1 MIGEKT
7 VQSCEFNGA
16 GFMRKFMVPALGL
29 LLALGACGKSEEE
42 GAAETSKPAA
52 APDESAQ
59 APAAAEQKPIELSIV
74 HPVMEQIVEP
84 VVGTGTITAT
94 QKSNIGP
101 TVSGVLEKTFV
112 SVGDRV
118 KQGDPLFEIRQN
130 DYITRLEEAQFQVK
144 LAEADFTNAKS
155 EFERISELKAG
166 GVVSKGQM
174 DKIQAQ
180 YSISEA
186 RLGIARANLA
196 KAKQALDDTV
206 VRAPYDGVIVYQYKY
221 NGEFLSTMGGPAMEM
236 GGGGGAP
243 GGGGGGRGVFD
254 ISKIDIVAAI
264 VEIPET
270 KLRFVRLGTPG
281 TVRID
286 GMDKEYPSQVHVIN
300 DQVDPVSRKV
310 QLRLAILNPDYAIK
324 PGLFARATLT
334 TDPRP
339 AITLDRRAVLGPQ
352 DAQYVFLAVDGRAK
366 QVKITGRE
374 LDARRVEILQ
384 GLTPEDRVLIG
395 PNLSRVRDGD
405 AISVEMAYVD

>member
-1 MIGEKT
+1 
-7 VQSCEFNGA
+7 
-16 GFMRKFMVPALGL
+16 MRKFMVPALGL

>member
-1 MIGEKT
+1 MNSLINFK
-7 VQSCEFNGA
+7 SA
-16 GFMRKFMVPALGL
+16 GFYGENTMRKLMVPGIAL
-29 LLALGACGKSEEE
+29 LLALGACGKSDEE
-42 GAAETSKPAA
+42 AVDNSKPAA
-52 APDESAQ
+52 ASAIATQ
-59 APAAAEQKPIELSIV
+59 APAAVEQKPIALSIV
-74 HPVMEQIVEP
+74 RPVMEPILEP
-84 VVGTGTITAT
+84 VVGTGSISAS
-94 QKSNIGP
+94 QKSSIGP
-101 TVSGVLEKTFV
+101 SVSGLLDKTFV

-118 KQGDPLFEIRQN
+118 KEGDPLFEIRQT
-130 DYITRLEEAQFQVK
+130 DYVTRLQEAQFQVK
-144 LAEADFTNAKS
+144 LAEADFTNAKA
-155 EFERISELKAG
+155 EYERISELKAG

-180 YSISEA
+180 YSVSDA
-186 RLGIARANLA
+186 RLGIAKANHA
-196 KAKQALDDTV
+196 KARQSLDDTT
-206 VRAPYDGVIVYQYKY
+206 VRAPYDGVIVYQHKY
-221 NGEFLSTMGGPAMEM
+221 RGEYLSVMGMPGMD
-236 GGGGGAP
+236 GA

-334 TDPRP
+334 SDPRP

-352 DAQYVFLAVDGRAK
+352 DAQYVFVAVDSRAR
-366 QVKITGRE
+366 QTKITARE
-374 LDARRVEILQ
+374 LDARRVEIIQ
-384 GLTPEDRVLIG
+384 GLTPEDHVLVG
-395 PNLSRVRDGD
+395 PNLTRVRDGD

>member
-1 MIGEKT
+1 MNR
-7 VQSCEFNGA
+7 V
-16 GFMRKFMVPALGL
+16 MVSSLAL
-29 LLALGACGKSEEE
+29 LLALGACGKPQEK
-42 GAAETSKPAA
+42 ADETDTPKSTVPAA
-52 APDESAQ
+52 STA
-59 APAAAEQKPIELSIV
+59 APAEVAQKPIQLSV
-74 HPVMEQIVEP
+74 VRPVREDIIEP
-84 VVGTGTITAT
+84 VVGTGSISAS

-101 TVSGVLEKTFV
+101 SVSGILEKTFV
-112 SVGDRV
+112 AVGDRV
-118 KQGDPLFEIRQN
+118 KEGDPLFEIRQT
-130 DYITRLEEAQFQVK
+130 DYLTRLQEAQFQVK
-144 LAEADFTNAKS
+144 LAEADFTNAKG
-155 EFERISELKAG
+155 EYERISELKAG

-196 KAKQALDDTV
+196 KAKQSLDDTT

-221 NGEFLSTMGGPAMEM
+221 KGEYLSVMGMPGMDA
-236 GGGGGAP
+236 GGGAGGAGGG

-286 GMDKEYPSQVHVIN
+286 GMDKEYPSQVHIIN

-334 TDPRP
+334 ADPRP

-352 DAQYVFLAVDGRAK
+352 DAQYVFVAVDGRAR
-366 QVKITGRE
+366 QTKITARE
-374 LDARRVEILQ
+374 LDARRVEIIQ
-384 GLTPEDRVLIG
+384 GLTPEDHVLTG
-395 PNLSRVRDGD
+395 PNLMQVRDGD
-405 AISVEMAYVD
+405 MISVEMAYVD